1 MATAATKAAELA
13 GPAPKDVNPRTRLAV
28 ASLVGG
34 AFVTAGVVVA
44 AYVVPQ
50 VWDSALAPALAGLNS
65 LAIGFLRVVTQV
77 AVAAGIIW
85 AGTAVAGKNPP
96 RGLRGGILI
105 VVSAAIAIFF
115 VVRAVGLNTE
125 GMEGVGRLITLVV
138 LGGLLGLAF
147 RGLLSARGKEL
158 MEDIEGQ
165 GWLHAFSYKATQG
178 QKVRRYTLIG
188 LLILGWSGVYSL
200 LNHQSLGT
208 GLWVLDMPFTAFNLT
223 PLADIQY
230 TVPLLLAAAT
240 FWLTWRAVN
249 MPVFADFLIATEAEM
264 NKVSWSSR
272 KRLFQDTIV
281 VLVTTLLLT
290 AFLLLTDLFWG
301 WLLTTVKVL
310 PPRTQTATQVDA
322 LGGKKVNW

>member
-1 MATAATKAAELA
+1 MATAATKAAQPA

-34 AFVTAGVVVA
+34 AFVIAGVVVA

-50 VWDSALAPALAGLNS
+50 VWDSAVAPALAGLNS
-65 LAIGFLRVVTQV
+65 LANGFLRVVAQL
-77 AVAAGIIW
+77 AAAAGIIW
-85 AGTAVAGKNPP
+85 LGTAVAGKNPP
-96 RGLRGGILI
+96 RGLRGGILL

-125 GMEGVGRLITLVV
+125 GMENVGRLITLVV

-147 RGLLSARGKEL
+147 RGLFSARGKKL
-158 MEDIEGQ
+158 MEDVEEQ
-165 GWLHAFSYKATQG
+165 GWLHAFSYKPTQG

-200 LNHQSLGT
+200 VNHQSLGT
-208 GLWVLDMPFTAFNLT
+208 GLWVLDMPFTEFNLT

-240 FWLTWRAVN
+240 FWLAWRAVN

-272 KRLFQDTIV
+272 KRLVQDTIV

-290 AFLLLTDLFWG
+290 GFLLLTDLFWG
-301 WLLTTVKVL
+301 WLLTAVRVL

-322 LGGKKVNW
+322 LGGKTTNW